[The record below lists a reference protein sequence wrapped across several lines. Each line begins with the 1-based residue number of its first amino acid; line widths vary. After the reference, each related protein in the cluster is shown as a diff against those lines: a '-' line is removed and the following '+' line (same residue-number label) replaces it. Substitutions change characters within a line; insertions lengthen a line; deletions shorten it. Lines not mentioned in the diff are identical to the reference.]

1 MDSSAS
7 RVGSGE
13 ISRHAPTSP
22 PPSKLKTYGFAIAI
36 IVGIGGLAV
45 GAAGLAGYFHVGA
58 LSNMAQIDAI
68 IMMAA
73 GGGGGTILL
82 IIGVV
87 GTVKNRQSSSH
98 QRHDGVHVDS
108 ERRGAT
114 RQSGSI
120 GRAEIIKFLDTQDGS
135 VYGPEAWKIWNVEV
149 LDVVPAAPRVDMS
162 KKDKVLLYIP
172 KRIRVNG
179 KEQDFTLKAL
189 KEISG
194 GPFRYFSESVEEQFG
209 DNMAPGWVLIDKNV
223 IPESRNK
230 DYETQ
235 KKMVEERGC
244 SMPSV
249 LEAIVLNL
257 MVFAFTGERL
267 YGREPW
273 TYTHCIEKVDGQY
286 PVVVG
291 GFGSDGLHVYFND
304 FDYDFFGAA
313 CALRK
318 F

>member
-1 MDSSAS
+1 M
-7 RVGSGE
+7 
-13 ISRHAPTSP
+13 
-22 PPSKLKTYGFAIAI
+22 
-36 IVGIGGLAV
+36 GIGGLAV

-82 IIGVV
+82 IIGAV

-98 QRHDGVHVDS
+98 QLHGGVHVKS
-108 ERRGAT
+108 ELSGAT
-114 RQSGSI
+114 RTGSTE
-120 GRAEIIKFLDTQDGS
+120 RAEIIKSINTQDGS
-135 VYGPEAWKIWNVEV
+135 VYGPEAWEIWNVEV
-149 LDVVPAAPRVDMS
+149 LDVVPPTPQVDLS

-172 KRIRVNG
+172 QRIRVHG
-179 KEQDFTLKAL
+179 KEQDFNLKALKAL

-194 GPFRYFSESVEEQFG
+194 DPFRYFSENVEAQFG
-209 DNMAPGWVLIDKNV
+209 DNMALGWVLIDKNV

-249 LEAIVLNL
+249 SEAIVLNL
-257 MVFAFTGERL
+257 MVFAFTEERL
-267 YGREPW
+267 YGEDPW
-273 TYTHCIEKVDGQY
+273 TYTRCTEKVNDQY

-291 GFGSDGLHVYFND
+291 GFGSDGLVSAATTSTTAAY
-304 FDYDFFGAA
+304 GVA